1 MEFYEENMKRRYSL
15 NKEIQER
22 IEALSFQTKHP
33 LKQWVI
39 DKINT
44 LVFVNLPKM
53 HKNAVRR

>member
-1 MEFYEENMKRRYSL
+1 MDKKYPSK
-15 NKEIQER
+15 KQIQER

-33 LKQWVI
+33 SKQWVI